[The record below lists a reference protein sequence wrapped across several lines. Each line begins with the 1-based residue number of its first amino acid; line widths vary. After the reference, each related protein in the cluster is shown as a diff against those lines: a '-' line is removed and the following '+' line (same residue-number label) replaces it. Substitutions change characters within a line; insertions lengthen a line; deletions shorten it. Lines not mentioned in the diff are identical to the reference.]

1 MAHELGLEAGIF
13 PQSSHSGGEN
23 LPILNNLTFNRESA
37 YTAGM
42 KYKVMIIDDE
52 RSVCLSLCEILQEF
66 GYETCFCMD
75 PLQASARLAAESI
88 QLVLLDIRM
97 PQLSGVELLR
107 KIKQVSPDTAV
118 IIISGY
124 ASVEDA
130 VKAMRYGALNLYQK
144 PIDISRLV
152 DEIGQLRDA
161 AMKIKMLAD
170 HVIYES
176 PTPCMRNLKEKI
188 EKVAP
193 TVATVLITG
202 ESGTGK
208 EVVARVIHMLGTQDK
223 KPLVTVNCAAIPDTL
238 LESYMF
244 GHERG
249 AFTDAKEMHKGIFE
263 TAGDGTVF
271 LDEIGDM
278 SMESQAKL
286 LRVLQE
292 HRFTRIGGTHE
303 IVSKARIIAA
313 TNTDLLE
320 AIERKEFRADLF
332 YRLSVITLRIPPLR
346 ERRED
351 IIPLT
356 RHFLSY
362 YNTTYGKQVMHLS
375 EEVQALLYN
384 HTWPGNVRE
393 LKNLTERL
401 CIFCNSDTVNL
412 ADLPEQYYRHDTPSS
427 RGLVSKY
434 DEMTRN
440 ILVEA
445 MELSHGVKTNA
456 AKMLGIDRKTL
467 NSKLRKYGLER

>member
-1 MAHELGLEAGIF
+1 
-13 PQSSHSGGEN
+13 
-23 LPILNNLTFNRESA
+23 
-37 YTAGM
+37 
-42 KYKVMIIDDE
+42 
-52 RSVCLSLCEILQEF
+52 
-66 GYETCFCMD
+66 
-75 PLQASARLAAESI
+75 
-88 QLVLLDIRM
+88 
-97 PQLSGVELLR
+97 
-107 KIKQVSPDTAV
+107 
-118 IIISGY
+118 
-124 ASVEDA
+124 
-130 VKAMRYGALNLYQK
+130 
-144 PIDISRLV
+144 
-152 DEIGQLRDA
+152 
-161 AMKIKMLAD
+161 MKIKMLAD

-320 AIERKEFRADLF
+320 AIERKESKPTVLP
-332 YRLSVITLRIPPLR
+332 LSVITLRIPPLLSDG
-346 ERRED
+346 D
-351 IIPLT
+351 IIPLA
-356 RHFLSY
+356 RHSFP
-362 YNTTYGKQVMHLS
+362 TT
-375 EEVQALLYN
+375 
-384 HTWPGNVRE
+384 
-393 LKNLTERL
+393 
-401 CIFCNSDTVNL
+401 
-412 ADLPEQYYRHDTPSS
+412 TPSTAS
-427 RGLVSKY
+427 R
-434 DEMTRN
+434 
-440 ILVEA
+440 
-445 MELSHGVKTNA
+445 
-456 AKMLGIDRKTL
+456 
-467 NSKLRKYGLER
+467 

>member
-1 MAHELGLEAGIF
+1 MAQNLARREGKIPHLSV
-13 PQSSHSGGEN
+13 SSGEI
-23 LPILNNLTFNRESA
+23 LPKLNNLTSTGVSA
-37 YTAGM
+37 YTVPM

-66 GYETCFCMD
+66 GYETCYCMD
-75 PLQASARLAAESI
+75 PLQATSRLASEAI

-107 KIKQVSPDTAV
+107 KIKQVSPHTSV

-144 PIDISRLV
+144 PIDVSKLV

-161 AMKIKMLAD
+161 ALKIKMLAE
-170 HVIYES
+170 HVVYES
-176 PTPCMRNLKEKI
+176 PTPCMRNLREKI
-188 EKVAP
+188 GKVAP
-193 TVATVLITG
+193 TPATVLITG

-208 EVVARVIHMLGTQDK
+208 EVVARIIHMLSTQDK
-223 KPLVTVNCAAIPDTL
+223 RPLVTVNCAAIPDTL

-244 GHERG
+244 GHEKG

-263 TAGDGTVF
+263 TAGEGTVF

-303 IVSKARIIAA
+303 IASKARIIAA
-313 TNTDLLE
+313 TNTDLLA
-320 AIERKEFRADLF
+320 AIEKKEFRADLF

-351 IIPLT
+351 IIPLAH
-356 RHFLSY
+356 HFLAY
-362 YNTTYGKQVMHLS
+362 YNANYGKQVKHLS
-375 EEVQALLYN
+375 DEVQALLHN

-401 CIFCNSDTVNL
+401 CIFCNTDTVNL
-412 ADLPEQYYRHDTPSS
+412 SDLPEQYYSHENSS
-427 RGLVSKY
+427 NGALVSKY

-467 NSKLRKYGLER
+467 NTKLRKYGLDT

>member
-1 MAHELGLEAGIF
+1 MTR
-13 PQSSHSGGEN
+13 SDS
-23 LPILNNLTFNRESA
+23 LP
-37 YTAGM
+37 YTAYM

-52 RSVCLSLCEILQEF
+52 KSVCLSLCEILQEF
-66 GYETCFCMD
+66 DYETCFCMD
-75 PLQASARLAAESI
+75 PLQAPGRLASESI
-88 QLVLLDIRM
+88 NLVLLDIRM

-107 KIKQVSPDTAV
+107 KLKQVSPETAV

-130 VKAMRYGALNLYQK
+130 VKAMRYGAVNLYQK
-144 PIDISRLV
+144 PIDISKLV
-152 DEIGQLRDA
+152 DEINQLRDA
-161 AMKIKMLAD
+161 TFKIKRLAD
-170 HVIYES
+170 HVVYES
-176 PTPCMRNLKEKI
+176 PTPCMRNLREKI

-193 TVATVLITG
+193 TPATVLITG

-208 EVVARVIHMLGTQDK
+208 EVVARVLHMISTKDK
-223 KPLVTVNCAAIPDTL
+223 KPLVNVNCAAIPDTL

-244 GHERG
+244 GHEKG
-249 AFTDAKEMHKGIFE
+249 SFTDAKEMHKGIFE

-292 HRFTRIGGTHE
+292 HRFCRIGGTQE
-303 IVSKARIIAA
+303 IESNARIIAA
-313 TNTDLLE
+313 TNTDLLS
-320 AIERKEFRADLF
+320 AIDQKLFRADLF

-351 IIPLT
+351 IIPLAH
-356 RHFLSY
+356 HFLGY
-362 YNTTYGKQVMHLS
+362 YNANYGKRVKRLS
-375 EEVQALLYN
+375 DEVQAMLYN

-393 LKNLTERL
+393 LKNLMERL
-401 CIFCNSDTVNL
+401 CIFCNSETVTL
-412 ADLPEQYYRHDTPSS
+412 GDLPEQYYS
-427 RGLVSKY
+427 RENPVNDGLVSKY
-434 DEMTRN
+434 DEMTKN

-467 NSKLRKYGLER
+467 NTKLRKYGIEK